1 MKYQNRELD
10 HLYLKEMKAKELVEV
25 AKFLRTEIIEVVA
38 KNGGHLSSNLGVV
51 ELTLGLLKV
60 FDPLKDDILFDV
72 GHQTYAYKMLTGR
85 DLSLLRKKEGV
96 APFSDLEE
104 SVFDKYSAGHSSTS
118 LSVALGMA
126 KAKKLK
132 GDDSYTVAV
141 IGDGSITNGLAMEA
155 LNQIGTEKDLK
166 LIIVL
171 NDNGMSISK
180 PTGAVAK
187 TFSKIRKS
195 HFYVQRSLSFKKVFN
210 HRGLRWVYSSTKA
223 VKDAFKRLVLRD
235 TIFESMD
242 IIYNGPYNGNSIKH
256 VINAFNYS
264 KEMTSPIILHFM
276 TKKGLGYEFAQDDHI
291 GSWHGTEAFDIANGK
306 PLAAS
311 NGIGFSDLAASY
323 IYEILK
329 KDPLAYLISPAMVYG
344 SKLNRCF
351 EDFKD
356 RTIDVGISEEHAIT
370 FAAGLA
376 LKGFHPIISIYSTF
390 LQRSYDELLHD
401 LARMNLSVMIFIE
414 RCGLVGADG
423 SSHQGIF
430 DYSFLKTIPNT
441 KIIHPAVPDDFKE
454 ILANSDDYFNSGK
467 IVSIRLTRDR
477 FVKEGNYPL
486 LKNTGYKKALV
497 AIGTL
502 GLELI
507 KAAEGFDSFLVKDV
521 WPLDNALISK
531 LINYESIT
539 LYDPYSSEDGMAS
552 SLGYRL
558 SLLNY
563 GGEYRVFCLPITFI
577 KSMSIEEQLQAYGL
591 DILSVLKKL

>member
-441 KIIHPAVPDDFKE
+441 KIIHPAVPEDFKE
-454 ILANSDDYFNSGK
+454 ILANSDEYFKSGK

-486 LKNTGYKKALV
+486 LKNTGHKKALV

-521 WPLDNALISK
+521 WPLDNDLISK

>member
-223 VKDAFKRLVLRD
+223 VKDAFKRVVLRD

-291 GSWHGTEAFDIANGK
+291 GSWHGTDAFDIANGK
-306 PLAAS
+306 PLAAT

-401 LARMNLSVMIFIE
+401 LARMNLGVIIFIE

-486 LKNTGYKKALV
+486 LKNTGHKKALV

-507 KAAEGFDSFLVKDV
+507 KSAEGFDSFLVKDV

>member
-210 HRGLRWVYSSTKA
+210 HRGLRWIYSSTKA

-401 LARMNLSVMIFIE
+401 LARMNLGVMIFIE

-441 KIIHPAVPDDFKE
+441 KIIHPAVPEDFKE

-486 LKNTGYKKALV
+486 YKNTGHKKALV

-507 KAAEGFDSFLVKDV
+507 KAADGFDSFLVKDV